1 MLPCHDAKTQR
12 ASGACMS
19 EAAAAALVHHAAA
32 AKSGQPSF
40 QEAKAAVIIFVV
52 VVVVTM
58 MMVMVVVMVVVTVM
72 VIPTLRRRIAVGL
85 LAVVKV
91 ALVPRR
97 WLLRRRVVRPL
108 RWSLGRWVRL
118 RVPWWRIG
126 LRDLLVTHGSVVAL
140 AVPRSDRFSL

>member
-1 MLPCHDAKTQR
+1 
-12 ASGACMS
+12 
-19 EAAAAALVHHAAA
+19 
-32 AKSGQPSF
+32 
-40 QEAKAAVIIFVV
+40 VV

-118 RVPWWRIG
+118 RVPCKTAPKKKRIRSVIMGASRSNPEKIGRGIAQRINAESQKSDDSICSRRIG
-126 LRDLLVTHGSVVAL
+126 DEEQGI
-140 AVPRSDRFSL
+140 SDRRIQIEKTELVQGLEKR